1 MKRVGLT
8 GGIGSGKTYI
18 SKIFNKLGIPVFDSD
33 FYAKQLMVRESSL
46 IKLLKNKFG
55 SDIYINQEIN
65 KNKLSDIIFNKR
77 SSLQDIQNIVHPFVE
92 KEFQSWVLNQN
103 SHYVLK
109 EAAIL
114 FETGSYK
121 LMDFNILVYAD
132 LETRIKRVVKRDNKQ
147 RVQVMNIIN
156 SQVNFSDIKK
166 LADYIIINN
175 EEDFILPQI
184 MRIHNDILKKQ

>member
-18 SKIFNKLGIPVFDSD
+18 FKIFNKLGIPVFDSD
-33 FYAKQLMVRESSL
+33 SYAKNLMVRDSSL

-65 KNKLSDIIFNKR
+65 KNKLSDIIFNKT
-77 SSLQDIQNIVHPFVE
+77 SSLKDIQNIVHPFVE

-121 LMDFNILVYAD
+121 LMDFNILVHAD
-132 LETRIKRVVKRDNKQ
+132 LETRIARVMKRDNKQ

-166 LADYIIINN
+166 LADYIIYNN
-175 EEDFILPQI
+175 QEDFILTQI
-184 MRIHNDILKKQ
+184 IRIHNDILKKK

>member
-33 FYAKQLMVRESSL
+33 FYAKQLMVQESSL

-77 SSLQDIQNIVHPFVE
+77 SSLKDIQNIVHPFVE

-121 LMDFNILVYAD
+121 LMDFNILVHAD
-132 LETRIKRVVKRDNKQ
+132 LEKRIKRVVKRDNKQ

-166 LADYIIINN
+166 LADYIINN
-175 EEDFILPQI
+175 NQEDFILPQI
-184 MRIHNDILKKQ
+184 MRIHNDILKKK

>member
-18 SKIFNKLGIPVFDSD
+18 SKIFNKLGIPVFYSDS
-33 FYAKQLMVRESSL
+33 YAKKLMVEDSSL
-46 IKLLKNKFG
+46 VNLLKKRFG

-65 KNKLSDIIFNKR
+65 KQKLSDIIFNQK
-77 SSLQDIQNIVHPFVE
+77 SSLQDMENIVHPFVE
-92 KEFQSWVLNQN
+92 KAFKSWIFNQN

-121 LMDFNILVYAD
+121 FMDFNILVHAD
-132 LETRIKRVVKRDNKQ
+132 LETRIARVIKRDEKN
-147 RVQVMNIIN
+147 RTQVMNIIN

-166 LADYIIINN
+166 LSDSIIYNN
-175 EEDFILPQI
+175 EEDFIMPQI
-184 MRIHNDILKKQ
+184 MKIHNDILKKK